1 MHIRVLLE
9 MLFKSRG
16 AAGPVFSRDDQSF
29 FSSELV
35 DSPLCRGV
43 VQVFFVS

>member
-1 MHIRVLLE
+1 MHVRALLE

-16 AAGPVFSRDDQSF
+16 AAGPVSSRDDQSSL
-29 FSSELV
+29 SSDLV

-43 VQVFFVS
+43 VQALLVS